1 MRKLN
6 KIHILIL
13 CILIFLVCLYFDLFQ
28 GYIKISV
35 NDLWDFIT
43 DKDTSNTQ
51 ILSLIR
57 FPKIFKAVIAG
68 VSLATAGLFM
78 QVLSKNPLVE
88 PYITG
93 VSSGAGLALVLAILL
108 NLSPSYYSLCAF
120 LGAIAIASVVV
131 SFAGYKKFSITKLI
145 LIGLSINIFA
155 SSIISAL
162 ILLNASKAYSMLVI
176 LSGNLNN
183 SLAGIKT
190 LGVIFIITMILS
202 IFMVPKLNFFK
213 LDFSIVNA
221 LTKNPH
227 KHFIF
232 LVILSAVLAATSV
245 CAAGIIGFVG
255 IIIPHLS
262 RIIIG
267 YDLRWVFV
275 ISSLLGASIILFSD
289 YLARTVLF
297 PTELPIGLVV
307 AMIGA
312 PIFLILLIISRKKF
326 NA

>member
-1 MRKLN
+1 MFKSRKFY
-6 KIHILIL
+6 ILIL
-13 CILIFLVCLYFDLFQ
+13 CILIFLLCLYLDLFQ
-28 GYIKISV
+28 GYVKISLSDV
-35 NDLWDFIT
+35 WDFISH
-43 DKDTSNTQ
+43 KNTSNTQ
-51 ILSLIR
+51 ILALIR
-57 FPKIFKAVIAG
+57 LPKIFKAIVAG

-108 NLSPSYYSLCAF
+108 NISPSYYSITAF
-120 LGAIAIASVVV
+120 LGAIIIASIVIG
-131 SFAGYKKFSITKLI
+131 FAGYKRFSITKLI

-162 ILLNASKAYSMLVI
+162 MLLNASKAYSLLVI

-183 SLAGIKT
+183 SLAGIRP
-190 LGVIFIITMILS
+190 LAVIFVLTMFLS
-202 IFMVPKLNFFK
+202 VYMVPRLNFLK

-227 KHFIF
+227 KYFIF
-232 LVILSAVLAATSV
+232 LVVLSAVLAASSV

-255 IIIPHLS
+255 IIIPHLA
-262 RIIIG
+262 RIVIG

-275 ISSLLGASIILFSD
+275 ISILLGASIILISD
-289 YLARTVLF
+289 FIARTVLF
-297 PTELPIGLVV
+297 PTELPIGLVI

-312 PIFLILLIISRKKF
+312 PIFLLLLIINRKKF
-326 NA
+326 YA

>member
-1 MRKLN
+1 MYKFN
-6 KIHILIL
+6 KFYILAICIFIL
-13 CILIFLVCLYFDLFQ
+13 LVCLYLDLFQ
-28 GYIKISV
+28 GHIKISLS
-35 NDLWDFIT
+35 DLWDFVNHKET
-43 DKDTSNTQ
+43 TNTE
-51 ILSLIR
+51 ILALIR
-57 FPKIFKAVIAG
+57 IPKIFKAIVAG

-93 VSSGAGLALVLAILL
+93 VSSGAGLALVIAILL
-108 NLSPSYYSLCAF
+108 NISPSYYSLSAF
-120 LGAIAIASVVV
+120 FGAIAIASIVI
-131 SFAGYKKFSITKLI
+131 SFAGYKRFSITKLI

-162 ILLNASKAYSMLVI
+162 ILLNASKAYSLLVI

-183 SLAGIKT
+183 SLAGIKP
-190 LGVIFIITMILS
+190 LAAIFAITMLLS

-227 KHFIF
+227 KYFII

-255 IIIPHLS
+255 IVIPHLA

-275 ISSLLGASIILFSD
+275 ISSLLGASIILISD
-289 YLARTVLF
+289 FLARTVLF
-297 PTELPIGLVV
+297 PTELPIGLVI
-307 AMIGA
+307 AMLGA
-312 PIFLILLIISRKKF
+312 PIFLVLLILSRNKF
-326 NA
+326 YA

>member
-1 MRKLN
+1 MRKYKNICL
-6 KIHILIL
+6 LIL
-13 CILIFLVCLYFDLFQ
+13 CITIFLGCLYLDLFQ
-28 GYIKISV
+28 GYVKISL
-35 NDLWDFIT
+35 NDLRDFIVHN
-43 DKDTSNTQ
+43 DTSNTQ
-51 ILSLIR
+51 ILGLIR
-57 FPKIFKAVIAG
+57 FPKILKAIIAG

-93 VSSGAGLALVLAILL
+93 VSSGAGLALVGAILL
-108 NLSPSYYSLCAF
+108 NISPSFYSISAF
-120 LGAIAIASVVV
+120 LGAIAIASIVIG
-131 SFAGYKKFSITKLI
+131 FAGYKKFSITKLI

-155 SSIISAL
+155 GSIISAM
-162 ILLNASKAYSMLVI
+162 ILLNPSKAYSLLVI

-183 SLAGIKT
+183 SLAGINT
-190 LGVIFIITMILS
+190 LVFIFTITMLLS
-202 IFMVPKLNFFK
+202 VFMVPKLNFLK

-227 KHFIF
+227 KYFIF
-232 LVILSAVLAATSV
+232 LVILSSILAAASV

-275 ISSLLGASIILFSD
+275 ISSLLGASIILISD
-289 YLARTVLF
+289 FLARTILF
-297 PTELPIGLVV
+297 PTELPIGLVI

-312 PIFLILLIISRKKF
+312 PIFLILLILSRKKIY
-326 NA
+326 A